1 MTKYKQDMIADH
13 SKQLRTNNNLNNF
26 EFIQMQ
32 IKNTDAKKREF
43 DRRERQYYKP
53 HFGPEETDDLILL
66 EEQRIQN

>member
-1 MTKYKQDMIADH
+1 M
-13 SKQLRTNNNLNNF
+13 NNF

-32 IKNTDAKKREF
+32 IKNTEAKKKEF